1 MTCSNLVTCE
11 VIRLVRNCASTCA
24 NHNSGSAGQ
33 NVGSLRETVARV
45 GSETG
50 GGDPWRDITEVRGVR
65 VTNVKSED
73 LNRIYFIIKI
83 LRGTKI
89 GGDTEER
96 EKEDKRQSLDS

>member
-1 MTCSNLVTCE
+1 M
-11 VIRLVRNCASTCA
+11 
-24 NHNSGSAGQ
+24 
-33 NVGSLRETVARV
+33 
-45 GSETG
+45 SECVH
-50 GGDPWRDITEVRGVR
+50 IS
-65 VTNVKSED
+65 VKSED